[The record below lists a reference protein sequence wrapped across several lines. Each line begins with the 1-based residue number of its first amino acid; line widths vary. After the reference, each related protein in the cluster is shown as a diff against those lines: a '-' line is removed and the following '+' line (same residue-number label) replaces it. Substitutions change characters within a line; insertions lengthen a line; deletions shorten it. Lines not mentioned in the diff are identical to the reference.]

1 MKQDKE
7 KLSQAYLDGE
17 LSASEISE
25 FERILTPEERRQL
38 AGEMQF
44 ERALG
49 ERLAHDAECPE
60 LVWRR
65 VRQAHG
71 LRPGFAQRHRRIGW
85 GIASLAAAA
94 SIAFLASVYGPSL
107 VRITPGGET
116 DSEAVVLAAETV
128 EQLQAASMTEPGRDA
143 VQEFLRN
150 AGITLE
156 VDSVEA
162 LPMGA
167 IHHDI
172 AIIGARKD
180 PAGRDAVHE
189 LLFACCGYPVK
200 VIVARCG
207 SHAAETIGHAAALE
221 GQVQATRRVAGYLA
235 AVVGNHE
242 ARDLIDIFAPPSQ

>member
-25 FERILTPEERRQL
+25 FERILSAEERDRL
-38 AGEMQF
+38 AGEIRF

-49 ERLAHDAECPE
+49 ERLAHDAECPDA
-60 LVWRR
+60 VWRR
-65 VRQAHG
+65 VEQIHG
-71 LRPGFAQRHRRIGW
+71 LRPRFAQRHRRIGW

-94 SIAFLASVYGPSL
+94 CIGFFAAVYGPGL
-107 VRITPGGET
+107 VRITPGIEM

-128 EQLQAASMTEPGRDA
+128 EELQAASMTQPGRDA
-143 VQEFLRN
+143 VQQFLRN

-167 IHHDI
+167 LHHDI

-180 PAGRDAVHE
+180 PAGRDAVYE

-200 VIVARCG
+200 VVVARCG
-207 SHAAETIGHAAALE
+207 SHAAETIGRAAAVD